1 MLRASR
7 VSDHYANEARRL
19 LKDEVLKKAFEEVR
33 KGALE
38 ALAVADADDKTK
50 VLRLQQKVIA
60 IENIRA
66 ELEAMILSQGE
77 GMEAPA

>member
-1 MLRASR
+1 M
-7 VSDHYANEARRL
+7 SDHYANEARRL
-19 LKDEVLKKAFEEVR
+19 LEDVVLKKAFEEVR

-38 ALAVADADDKTK
+38 ALAVADVDDKTK
-50 VLRLQQKVIA
+50 VLRLQQKVVA

>member
-1 MLRASR
+1 M
-7 VSDHYANEARRL
+7 SDHYANEARRL
-19 LKDEVLKKAFEEVR
+19 LEDVVLKKAFEEVR

-38 ALAVADADDKTK
+38 ALAVADVDDKTK

>member
-1 MLRASR
+1 M
-7 VSDHYANEARRL
+7 SDHYANEARRL
-19 LKDEVLKKAFEEVR
+19 LEDEVLKKAFEEVR

>member
-1 MLRASR
+1 M
-7 VSDHYANEARRL
+7 SDHYANEARRL
-19 LKDEVLKKAFEEVR
+19 LEDVVLKKAFEEVR

-38 ALAVADADDKTK
+38 ALAVADIDDKTK

>member
-1 MLRASR
+1 M
-7 VSDHYANEARRL
+7 SDHYANEARRL
-19 LKDEVLKKAFEEVR
+19 LEDEVLKKAFEEVR

-38 ALAVADADDKTK
+38 ALAVADVDDKTK